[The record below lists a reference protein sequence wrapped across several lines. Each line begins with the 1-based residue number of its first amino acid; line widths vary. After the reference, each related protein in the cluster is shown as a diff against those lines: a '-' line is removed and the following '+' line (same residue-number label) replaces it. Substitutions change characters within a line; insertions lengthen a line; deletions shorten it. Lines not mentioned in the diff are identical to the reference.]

1 MIGILGGMGTQ
12 AGLDFCNKLAV
23 LNRGKIDQEYPLFIL
38 YNKSNIPGRPESIG
52 SQTKNLSNK
61 STNKSSRAKYNKVL
75 KSLLRGCKLLEKNKC
90 KFIVIPC
97 NTAHYWFDDL
107 QNKINIPIINMPK
120 EVFKFTKKKCKKNS
134 KVGLLATEGTLKTGV
149 YKKFFE
155 KDYQLIEPSQK
166 IQKLSV
172 NKAIKLVK
180 MGNVKAAAKAIKP
193 AIDSLIKMKCKKI
206 ILGCTELPIAIFAF
220 KSFKNIKSSKVFLDP
235 NLILAHSAMV
245 KHKN

>member
-52 SQTKNLSNK
+52 SQTKNLSDK
-61 STNKSSRAKYNKVL
+61 STNKTSRVKYKKVL
-75 KSLLRGCKLLEKNKC
+75 KSLLKGCKLLEKNKC

-107 QNKINIPIINMPK
+107 QKKINIPIINMPN
-120 EVFKFTKKKCKKNS
+120 EVFRFTKKKCKKNS

-166 IQKLSV
+166 IQKMSV

-220 KSFKNIKSSKVFLDP
+220 KSFKNVKSSKVFLDP

-245 KHKN
+245 KYKN

>member
-1 MIGILGGMGTQ
+1 
-12 AGLDFCNKLAV
+12 
-23 LNRGKIDQEYPLFIL
+23 
-38 YNKSNIPGRPESIG
+38 
-52 SQTKNLSNK
+52 
-61 STNKSSRAKYNKVL
+61 
-75 KSLLRGCKLLEKNKC
+75 
-90 KFIVIPC
+90 
-97 NTAHYWFDDL
+97 
-107 QNKINIPIINMPK
+107 MPK
-120 EVFKFTKKKCKKNS
+120 EVFKFTKKKCRKNS
-134 KVGLLATEGTLKTGV
+134 IVGLLATEGTLKTGV

-220 KSFKNIKSSKVFLDP
+220 KSFENVKSSKVFLDP

>member
-23 LNRGKIDQEYPLFIL
+23 LNRGKIDQEYPLFLL

-61 STNKSSRAKYNKVL
+61 STNKKSKEKYNKVL
-75 KSLLRGCKLLEKNKC
+75 KSLLKGCKLLEKNKC

-107 QNKINIPIINMPK
+107 QNKIKIPIINMPK
-120 EVFKFTKKKCKKNS
+120 EVLKFTKKKCKKNS

-149 YKKFFE
+149 YKKFFD
-155 KDYQLIEPSQK
+155 KDYQLIEPSQQ

-220 KSFKNIKSSKVFLDP
+220 KSFENVKSSKVFLDP

>member
-23 LNRGKIDQEYPLFIL
+23 LNRGKIDQEYPLFLL

-52 SQTKNLSNK
+52 SQTKKLSNK
-61 STNKSSRAKYNKVL
+61 STNKTSREKYNKVL
-75 KSLLRGCKLLEKNKC
+75 KSLLKGCKLLEKNKC

-97 NTAHYWFDDL
+97 NTAHYWFEDL

-155 KDYQLIEPSQK
+155 KDYQLIEPSEK
-166 IQKLSV
+166 IQELSV

-193 AIDSLIKMKCKKI
+193 AIDSLIKMRCKKI

-220 KSFKNIKSSKVFLDP
+220 KSFKNVKSSKIFLDP

>member
-12 AGLDFCNKLAV
+12 AGLDFCNKLAI
-23 LNRGKIDQEYPLFIL
+23 LNRGKIDQEYPLFLL

-52 SQTKNLSNK
+52 SQTKKLSDK
-61 STNKSSRAKYNKVL
+61 STNKTSREKYKKVL
-75 KSLLRGCKLLEKNKC
+75 KSLLKGCKLLQKNKC

-107 QNKINIPIINMPK
+107 QKKINIPIINMPK
-120 EVFKFTKKKCKKNS
+120 EVFKFTKNKCKKNS

-149 YKKFFE
+149 YKKFFD
-155 KDYQLIEPSQK
+155 KDYELIEPSLK
-166 IQKLSV
+166 IQKFSV

-206 ILGCTELPIAIFAF
+206 ILGCTELPIAIFAY
-220 KSFKNIKSSKVFLDP
+220 KSFKNVKSSKVFLDP
-235 NLILAHSAMV
+235 NLILAHAAML
-245 KHKN
+245 KHKK

>member
-23 LNRGKIDQEYPLFIL
+23 LNRGKIDQEYPLFLL

-61 STNKSSRAKYNKVL
+61 STNKTSRSKYNKVL
-75 KSLLRGCKLLEKNKC
+75 KSLLKGCKLLEKNKC

-107 QNKINIPIINMPK
+107 QKKINIPIINMPK
-120 EVFKFTKKKCKKNS
+120 EVFKFTKNKCKKNS

-149 YKKFFE
+149 YKKFFD
-155 KDYQLIEPSQK
+155 KDYELIEPSLK
-166 IQKLSV
+166 IQKFSV

-193 AIDSLIKMKCKKI
+193 AINSLIKMKCKKI
-206 ILGCTELPIAIFAF
+206 ILGCTELPIAIFAY
-220 KSFKNIKSSKVFLDP
+220 KSFKNVKSSKVFLDP

>member
-23 LNRGKIDQEYPLFIL
+23 LNRGKIDQEYPLFLL

-61 STNKSSRAKYNKVL
+61 STNKKSKEKYNKVL
-75 KSLLRGCKLLEKNKC
+75 KSLLKGCRLLEKNKC

-107 QNKINIPIINMPK
+107 QNKIKIPIINMPK
-120 EVFKFTKKKCKKNS
+120 EVLKFTKKKCKKNS

-155 KDYQLIEPSQK
+155 KDYQLVHPSQK

-193 AIDSLIKMKCKKI
+193 AIDSLIKMRCKKI

-220 KSFKNIKSSKVFLDP
+220 KSFENVKSSKIFLDP